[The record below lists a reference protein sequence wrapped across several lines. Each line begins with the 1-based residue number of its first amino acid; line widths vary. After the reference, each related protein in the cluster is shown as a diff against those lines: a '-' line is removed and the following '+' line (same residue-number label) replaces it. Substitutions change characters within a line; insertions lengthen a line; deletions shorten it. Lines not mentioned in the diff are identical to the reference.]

1 MARTS
6 WFTVLFLGFCL
17 SRLALAG
24 ELVSIP
30 PVKPQQVQQTV
41 DRAIKYMQT
50 ESAAWLNT
58 RKCAACHHVPMPLW
72 ALSEAERQGY
82 AIDKKFVVDTIE
94 SLLGSRDK
102 LMASKIFPNPADPPD
117 PRPQGRG
124 LNMGLPFLAV
134 AVQSMPSLEK
144 GQKQSLK
151 LIAEEIVNKQQPD
164 GSWEFFA
171 TLRRPPIN
179 ESQTTDAAWVI
190 MALRGQWDPT
200 HQNRSAQRCRERSP
214 GSTRQSS
221 PITIKTRS

>member
-6 WFTVLFLGFCL
+6 LAWLLLGLCL
-17 SRLALAG
+17 SRPALAD
-24 ELVSIP
+24 EPASIP
-30 PVKPQQVQQTV
+30 RATTQQVQQTV
-41 DRAIKYMQT
+41 ERAIGYLQT

-82 AIDKKFVVDTIE
+82 AIDKQFVADTTE

-102 LMASKIFPNPADPPD
+102 LMATKIFPNPADPPD

-134 AVQSMPSLEK
+134 AARSLPSLAE

-151 LIAEEIVNKQQPD
+151 LIAEEIVKKQQPD

-179 ESQTTDAAWVI
+179 ESQTTDAAWII
-190 MALRGQWDPT
+190 MALEGQSGPT
-200 HQNRSAQRCRERSP
+200 RRKRSARRWRRRSP
-214 GSTRQSS
+214 GSTRASV
-221 PITIKTRS
+221 P